1 MRVMVRVMVRVMK
14 MFRMNGEDDK
24 NDENGGDNED
34 DGYVCFNFSFCS
46 LLQAGEGTFRL
57 TSKLA
62 KNAWVNLKQ
71 SFLVYTG
78 DNAPLHLVIS
88 P

>member
-46 LLQAGEGTFRL
+46 LLQAGEG
-57 TSKLA
+57 K
-62 KNAWVNLKQ
+62 
-71 SFLVYTG
+71 
-78 DNAPLHLVIS
+78 
-88 P
+88 